1 MSKNWLKTWVQKN
14 PKETTNIASNAIEA
28 ISKIN
33 VNETLSQFNKM
44 AEHRNRS
51 KEIENERI
59 KIEKS
64 FEINHDDLTKKHEK
78 LDGLITS
85 NNFIIETGLNNNDI
99 GMIHQGLSANVS
111 IAKEIINSLPN
122 HNNNN
127 FKDQKS
133 LDLETDDTKYIDV
146 T

>member
-14 PKETTNIASNAIEA
+14 PKETTDIASNAIDA

-59 KIEKS
+59 RIENN
-64 FEINHDDLTKKHEK
+64 FEINQDDLTKKHEK
-78 LDGLITS
+78 LDSVIKL
-85 NNFIIETGLNNNDI
+85 NNLIIENGLNNNDI
-99 GMIHQGLSANVS
+99 SIIHQGLSANVS
-111 IAKEIINSLPN
+111 IAKDIINSLPN
-122 HNNNN
+122 HNNNK
-127 FKDQKS
+127 FKDQKI
-133 LDLETDDTKYIDV
+133 LGLGTDDTKYIDI